1 MTYEEWLNNIKI
13 LENSNNEQILNK
25 LLEEPIKESLKN
37 NISKQINNLIEVK
50 LQQENKKIIRE
61 LENFKDE
68 NEFDLFLV
76 TIKKDFNYII
86 KLSSLINEPSLKN
99 NIKISID
106 KIYNIINNSIKQ
118 YDDNG
123 ILQLLV
129 KNNRIKWSD

>member
-86 KLSSLINEPSLKN
+86 KLSNLINEPSLKN

>member
-13 LENSNNEQILNK
+13 LENSNDEQILNK

-86 KLSSLINEPSLKN
+86 KLSNLINEPSLKN

>member
-37 NISKQINNLIEVK
+37 NLSKQINNLIEVK

-61 LENFKDE
+61 LENFKDA

-76 TIKKDFNYII
+76 TIRKDFNYII
-86 KLSSLINEPSLKN
+86 KLSNLINEPSLKN

-123 ILQLLV
+123 ILQLLI

>member
-76 TIKKDFNYII
+76 TIRKDFNYII
-86 KLSSLINEPSLKN
+86 KLSNLINEPSLKN

>member
-76 TIKKDFNYII
+76 TIRKDFNYII
-86 KLSSLINEPSLKN
+86 KLSNLINEPSLKN

-106 KIYNIINNSIKQ
+106 IIYNIINNSIKQ

>member
-1 MTYEEWLNNIKI
+1 MTYEKWLNNIKI

-76 TIKKDFNYII
+76 TIRKDFNYII
-86 KLSSLINEPSLKN
+86 KLSNLINEPSLKN

>member
-76 TIKKDFNYII
+76 TIRKNFNYII
-86 KLSSLINEPSLKN
+86 KLSNLINEPSLKN

>member
-37 NISKQINNLIEVK
+37 NLSKQINNLIEVK

-76 TIKKDFNYII
+76 TIRKDFNYII
-86 KLSSLINEPSLKN
+86 KLSNLINEPSLKN

>member
-1 MTYEEWLNNIKI
+1 MTYEEWLNNIKT

-76 TIKKDFNYII
+76 TIRKDFNYII
-86 KLSSLINEPSLKN
+86 KLSNLINEPSLKN